1 MSLVINIPPKKLT
14 ALHCSV
20 WGREKR
26 LVFRYKSGR
35 WDLFESIRPWNIRE
49 ALKVG
54 LEKIEDA
61 FPGAV
66 AKAAILDDKNFQSN
80 KRRTR
85 RYIAERRDLLY
96 PDSPHLRSQSEFV
109 GGHWVVTN
117 ISWPD
122 VPAILKLV
130 CESAPVQYGSLSGIS
145 F

>member
-1 MSLVINIPPKKLT
+1 MNTPQKKLI

-20 WGREKR
+20 LRREKR

-35 WDLFESIRPWNIRE
+35 WDLFESLRPWDIRE

-66 AKAAILDDKNFQSN
+66 AKAAALDDKNFQTN

-85 RYIAERRDLLY
+85 RYIAEHQDLLY
-96 PDSPHLRSQSEFV
+96 IDSPHLIDQSECV
-109 GGHWVVTN
+109 AGHWVVTN
-117 ISWPD
+117 IPWRD
-122 VPAILKLV
+122 VSAILKLV
-130 CESAPVQYGSLSGIS
+130 CESAQMQYGSLSGIS